1 MISFVEMDI
10 RQLSTLVAIADHGT
24 FSAAARALYTVQSN
38 VSSHIARLEKELGV
52 TLVDRAVGGLTEEGA
67 RVVERARRILNELDD
82 ITADMSSRNAEVT
95 GQTRIGVIG
104 TTARWLIPRFLG
116 ELSDRHP
123 NVRAIVQE
131 GATSSLVP
139 NVLTGQLNGAIV
151 HLPVDEPELIIE
163 PLFAEDLLLLA
174 PDGHVLAHREVLP
187 LAELDEV
194 PLLLPPPG
202 AALRRVL
209 ERAAASADITLRAQ
223 AEVDGVRLLA
233 SLAFAGFGA
242 AIVPATAVPDWL
254 EGSFHRITVPELPAA
269 SSHSPVD
276 VARRRARRRWRCSRS
291 FDRSRACTARPSS
304 AFIPMPLPSRSAAD
318 PAARPPLTRRTPIAL
333 LSAEMSSAGS
343 GSPRGSP
350 GSRPAT
356 SARRSGTSTDAR
368 SCGPNSTP
376 TTNRPASRAPAPSSS
391 SPPPR
396 RPEPA
401 TCRWYWCCPP
411 PGPTSTRAS
420 RPCTPGA
427 ALPRR

>member
-1 MISFVEMDI
+1 LISFWEMDV

-52 TLVDRAVGGLTEEGA
+52 TLVDRAQGGLTEDGA

-82 ITADMSSRNAEVT
+82 IAADVSSRHSEVT

-104 TTARWLIPRFLG
+104 TTARWLMPRFLG
-116 ELSDRHP
+116 DLSERYP

-139 NVLTGQLNGAIV
+139 NVLTGQLNAAIV
-151 HLPVDEPELIIE
+151 HLPVDDPELVIE

-174 PDGHVLAHREVLP
+174 ADGHPLADREVIP
-187 LAELDEV
+187 LADLDEV

-209 ERAAASADITLRAQ
+209 DRAATNAGITLRAQ

-254 EGSFHRITVPELPAA
+254 EGSFHRISVPELPRRVVAF
-269 SSHSPVD
+269 
-276 VARRRARRRWRCSRS
+276 ARRRR
-291 FDRSRACTARPSS
+291 
-304 AFIPMPLPSRSAAD
+304 
-318 PAARPPLTRRTPIAL
+318 PAA
-333 LSAEMSSAGS
+333 SAPTMAVLEIL
-343 GSPRGSP
+343 
-350 GSRPAT
+350 
-356 SARRSGTSTDAR
+356 RSVTSTHGAEQHGIHPDAAAIR
-368 SCGPNSTP
+368 S
-376 TTNRPASRAPAPSSS
+376 NR
-391 SPPPR
+391 
-396 RPEPA
+396 
-401 TCRWYWCCPP
+401 
-411 PGPTSTRAS
+411 
-420 RPCTPGA
+420 
-427 ALPRR
+427 

>member
-1 MISFVEMDI
+1 MVSFAEMDI

-116 ELSDRHP
+116 ELSEQHP
-123 NVRAIVQE
+123 NVRVIVQE

-139 NVLTGQLNGAIV
+139 NVITGQLNGAIV

-174 PDGHVLAHREVLP
+174 PDGHPLADRDVIP

-254 EGSFHRITVPELPAA
+254 EGSFHRITVPELPRRVVAF
-269 SSHSPVD
+269 
-276 VARRRARRRWRCSRS
+276 ARRRR
-291 FDRSRACTARPSS
+291 
-304 AFIPMPLPSRSAAD
+304 
-318 PAARPPLTRRTPIAL
+318 PAASAPTMAVLEVLRSVTSVHGVSQLGVHPDAAAIPL
-333 LSAEMSSAGS
+333 
-343 GSPRGSP
+343 
-350 GSRPAT
+350 SR
-356 SARRSGTSTDAR
+356 
-368 SCGPNSTP
+368 
-376 TTNRPASRAPAPSSS
+376 
-391 SPPPR
+391 
-396 RPEPA
+396 
-401 TCRWYWCCPP
+401 
-411 PGPTSTRAS
+411 
-420 RPCTPGA
+420 
-427 ALPRR
+427 

>member
-1 MISFVEMDI
+1 LLSFVQMDV

-24 FSAAARALYTVQSN
+24 FSAAARALFTVQSN

-52 TLVDRAVGGLTEEGA
+52 TLVDRAQGGLTDEGA

-82 ITADMSSRNAEVT
+82 IAADMSSRHADVS

-116 ELSDRHP
+116 ELREQHP
-123 NVRAIVQE
+123 HVRAIVQE

-151 HLPVDEPELIIE
+151 HLPVDEPELVIE

-174 PDGHVLAHREVLP
+174 PEGHP
-187 LAELDEV
+187 LADRDLMPLVDLDEV

-209 ERAAASADITLRAQ
+209 DRAAANAGITLRAQ

-254 EGSFHRITVPELPAA
+254 EGTFHRITVPELPRRVVAF
-269 SSHSPVD
+269 
-276 VARRRARRRWRCSRS
+276 ARRRR
-291 FDRSRACTARPSS
+291 
-304 AFIPMPLPSRSAAD
+304 
-318 PAARPPLTRRTPIAL
+318 PAA
-333 LSAEMSSAGS
+333 SAPTMAVLEVL
-343 GSPRGSP
+343 
-350 GSRPAT
+350 
-356 SARRSGTSTDAR
+356 RSVTSTDGATQH
-368 SCGPNSTP
+368 GIHIETAAIPL
-376 TTNRPASRAPAPSSS
+376 SR
-391 SPPPR
+391 
-396 RPEPA
+396 
-401 TCRWYWCCPP
+401 
-411 PGPTSTRAS
+411 
-420 RPCTPGA
+420 
-427 ALPRR
+427 